1 MKVEILCVI
10 RLFLFAM
17 TNMMGATFII
27 GKVEERRQSY
37 WKIAIFW
44 AIKVFIQI
52 VMCNYVLVVLY
63 GETEWLGTLRL
74 IVAWIYAIL
83 VYVAYCWM
91 FKGDPL
97 HIAIVAFIADLIVSF
112 TGLVSIAFVNLI
124 RGNADIW
131 LLIDKFQITDIFM
144 PIIFSIIVGGV
155 CKISSSILEKLK
167 KWEPKHKK
175 ILWTIF
181 VLYIF
186 GASLSNLDSYQ
197 EMTLSIVMG
206 IILYGVAV
214 IVFAMIAIKY
224 GNKLEKEQRAL
235 QLKQRM
241 MESHYEIMQGQ
252 IQRIEKS
259 REVIAWQMEDILK
272 TKDQTYK
279 DGKIKQY
286 LEQLKEDYEEIRAG
300 VFCDNWM
307 VDAVI
312 CSQKEQ
318 LMQKG
323 ITLECAIHGL
333 ELKKIQEQ
341 DFIQLLII
349 LFSYVEEVSENSTV
363 RISIK
368 GIKNQLMIEY
378 ELPANKKEVQ
388 IKRRLDSYIKKYDG
402 SILVY
407 EEEQRVRVVIM
418 LKRG

>member
-83 VYVAYCWM
+83 VYIAYCWM

-300 VFCDNWM
+300 VF
-307 VDAVI
+307 
-312 CSQKEQ
+312 
-318 LMQKG
+318 
-323 ITLECAIHGL
+323 
-333 ELKKIQEQ
+333 
-341 DFIQLLII
+341 
-349 LFSYVEEVSENSTV
+349 
-363 RISIK
+363 
-368 GIKNQLMIEY
+368 
-378 ELPANKKEVQ
+378 
-388 IKRRLDSYIKKYDG
+388 
-402 SILVY
+402 
-407 EEEQRVRVVIM
+407 
-418 LKRG
+418 